1 VVDRVKGRGKLMLLA
16 ANRTG
21 GRRADL
27 GSHEDRKEPVSL
39 LRLLVEGSKVL
50 AARCH
55 LVAVVLVKRG
65 QGFRDPVEEV
75 RTDRVA
81 REVLARVVAAF
92 RLVRWGECPEAAE
105 ADRRAWVECC
115 RAWVEVE

>member
-1 VVDRVKGRGKLMLLA
+1 MRRRWRWECPFRWQRGLKIKTRQLRRRVVDRVKGRGKLMLLA

-21 GRRADL
+21 GRRAN
-27 GSHEDRKEPVSL
+27 
-39 LRLLVEGSKVL
+39 
-50 AARCH
+50 
-55 LVAVVLVKRG
+55 RG
-65 QGFRDPVEEV
+65 QVFLDRVEEV

-105 ADRRAWVECC
+105 ADRRAWVE
-115 RAWVEVE
+115 